1 MYNDYELFQMG
12 LLLGGVGVGGVVS
25 SLFDYLSYLLLPAVE
40 SGVVFY
46 WYGLTLIPEWISS
59 HMTSKKWNE
68 ITYPFPN
75 DECDRLS
82 MLRLKNYARCLHSIV
97 FCSDNIQVS
106 LSSYFSSMFTISQYD
121 WKIRRELLLSGSDVH
136 RSDCRYH

>member
-59 HMTSKKWNE
+59 HMTSKKVEWNYLSISKRWMWSLIHAE
-68 ITYPFPN
+68 IKELCT
-75 DECDRLS
+75 L
-82 MLRLKNYARCLHSIV
+82 
-97 FCSDNIQVS
+97 
-106 LSSYFSSMFTISQYD
+106 FTFYCV
-121 WKIRRELLLSGSDVH
+121 L
-136 RSDCRYH
+136 